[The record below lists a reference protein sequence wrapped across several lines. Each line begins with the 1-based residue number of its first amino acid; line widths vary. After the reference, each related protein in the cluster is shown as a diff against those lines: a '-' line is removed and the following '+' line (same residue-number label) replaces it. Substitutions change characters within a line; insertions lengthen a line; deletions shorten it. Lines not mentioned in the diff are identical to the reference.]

1 MKKSK
6 AFTHNSYFKNKILN
20 LIAKPERRH
29 LHCQNSLSDSRTPDT
44 GYFKFQTVKSGILL
58 VCEKIDAGKDS
69 NHFNSRLLNYLLQSR
84 ISFKYASTSES
95 MKGKIVT
102 IYCCSQCI

>member
-29 LHCQNSLSDSRTPDT
+29 QQCQNSLSDSRTLDM
-44 GYFKFQTVKSGILL
+44 GYFKFQTVTSGILF
-58 VCEKIDAGKDS
+58 VCERIDAGKDS
-69 NHFNSRLLNYLLQSR
+69 NHFNSRHLNYLLQSR
-84 ISFKYASTSES
+84 ISFKYTSTLES
-95 MKGKIVT
+95 MKGKIVA